1 MLLAPIIN
9 KTPPAINPK
18 ATPNTLVAKTNFL
31 LFLNLGTRHK
41 TLKIT
46 ELIANP
52 KPMKLKKILKIAP
65 KIENNIQIKYLY
77 KTYNQLK
84 ILK

>member
-18 ATPNTLVAKTNFL
+18 ATPNTLVTKTNFL

-41 TLKIT
+41 ILKIT

-52 KPMKLKKILKIAP
+52 NPMKLKKDFKNST
-65 KIENNIQIKYLY
+65 KNWK
-77 KTYNQLK
+77 
-84 ILK
+84 